1 MPGGLRFRALA
12 SQFTEFSIKGVG
24 EMRTLKRQQ
33 GLGWFGLLIMLML
46 AVFFATL
53 AFHMMPLYLNQMS
66 LARAVKAVAADP
78 GMAEATPHQIER
90 ALEHYWDIDDI
101 ETVTPKDIAVVATD
115 DGRALS
121 YDYEAS
127 SKLFYNI
134 SVVIEFS
141 DEVPLRHATNVN

>member
-1 MPGGLRFRALA
+1 
-12 SQFTEFSIKGVG
+12 
-24 EMRTLKRQQ
+24 MRTLKRQQ

-53 AFHMMPLYLNQMS
+53 AFHMMPLYLNEMS
-66 LARAVKAVAADP
+66 IKRAVKAVAADP
-78 GMAEATPHQIER
+78 GMAEATPRSIKF

-101 ETVTPKDIAVVATD
+101 DIIRPEDVAVVATD

-127 SKLFYNI
+127 TKLFYNI

-141 DEVPLRHATNVN
+141 DQVPMRHATNVN